1 MLQKKDR
8 KVSNCYTIKKNIDFV
23 TKDDLISVL
32 FDAKKSIKMKYGFQ
46 NLIKRIFTDRIKYII
61 ISNNCEV
68 TMRSIIIYYAFIK
81 DIKLLIYEG
90 NSLELGDVLS
100 KLWPISIISVYP

>member
-1 MLQKKDR
+1 
-8 KVSNCYTIKKNIDFV
+8 VSNCYTTKKNINFV
-23 TKDDLISVL
+23 TKDDLIKVI
-32 FDAKKSIKMKYGFQ
+32 FNVKKSLKLKYGFQ
-46 NLIKRIFTDRIKYII
+46 NLIKRIFTDKIKYII
-61 ISNNCEV
+61 ISSNCEV

-100 KLWPISIISVYP
+100 KLWPISIITVYT